1 MADEQGFKRINF
13 FKGFVTTTKDWNEAE
28 AYHVEKRKLHNRCF
42 HGAGV
47 VRGHRQELKVM
58 ARGRPDM
65 SVEIAPGYALDG
77 AGNDLMVWE
86 TEIKTIAKAD
96 YKLPLTIYI
105 VAKYVEEFTD
115 FIAYKE
121 NLDFKGH
128 RRILE
133 KCKIDLTITEPD
145 IASEVEIARVYLTE
159 DAKRITDAKDALEPA
174 PNEIDRRFVPY
185 AGVSGGYIDS
195 ALIFRLKQLLKKQ
208 RQFYAMLAKDKKVL
222 SANAVS
228 IALLTVEMLMESG
241 QIGPGNVLGL
251 LESVGDLEWEVV
263 SEIEATKPSIKAKKD
278 FGQFKH
284 SVEVFRGLLGETPTL
299 VDESGRPQFD
309 SLEQIVGFKEKSG
322 DSLGKIAGEAL
333 SITEIDEEEGKRIE
347 LGSDWEKVKVMSGD
361 LPETL
366 LIDGVEWTRID
377 EIDILD
383 KASEDAHRFQIVDA
397 RDSWRTRQRVRYPD
411 GTVIEDAGIA
421 HEGGLAQFEVHNV
434 TPHRPLAV
442 LRRMDYVRGD
452 YEIEY
457 VVNDKRAGI
466 SQCPGSDRRYRWR
479 NWPFVVQEEF
489 VTAEMLMIRQRAI
502 TAERDVNMFRLWF
515 YQAL

>member
-1 MADEQGFKRINF
+1 MAEEQGYKRINF

-47 VRGHRQELKVM
+47 VRGYRQQFAVQ

-65 SVEIAPGYALDG
+65 SVEIGPGYALDG
-77 AGNDLMVWE
+77 MGNDIILWE

-96 YKLPLTIYI
+96 YKLPLTIY
-105 VAKYVEEFTD
+105 VVVKYVEEYTD

-133 KCKIDLTITEPD
+133 KAKIDISITEPD
-145 IASEVEIARVYLTE
+145 IRNEVEIARIYLTE
-159 DAKRITDAKDALEPA
+159 DAKRITDAKDPLSPA
-174 PNEIDRRFVPY
+174 PNEIDLRYVPY
-185 AGVSGGYIDS
+185 AGVAGGYIDMDI
-195 ALIFRLKQLLKKQ
+195 LFRLRQALAEQ
-208 RQFYAMLAKDKKVL
+208 RDNYATLARDKKVL
-222 SANAVS
+222 SANAVM
-228 IALLTVEMLMESG
+228 IALLTVEMLLESG
-241 QIGPGNVLGL
+241 QVGPGNVLQL
-251 LESVGDLEWEVV
+251 LDAIGALEWDVV
-263 SEIEATKPSIKAKKD
+263 TEIEASKPSIKAKKD
-278 FGQFKH
+278 FGQYKH
-284 SVEVFRGLLGETPTL
+284 SVEVFRGLLGETPSL
-299 VDESGRPQFD
+299 IDESGEPQFE
-309 SLEQIVGFKEKSG
+309 SLEQIIGFKEKSG
-322 DSLGKIAGEAL
+322 EALGKIAGEAIDL
-333 SITEIDEEEGKRIE
+333 TEIEEEEGTRLE
-347 LGSDWEKVKVMSGD
+347 LGSDWEKVKVMSGE

-377 EIDILD
+377 TIDILD
-383 KASEDAHRFQIVDA
+383 KESEEAHKFQIVDA

-411 GTVIEDAGIA
+411 GTVVEDAGIA
-421 HEGGLAQFEVHNV
+421 HEGGHATFEIHNV
-434 TPHRPLAV
+434 TPHRPLAI

-457 VVNDKRAGI
+457 QVNEKRVGI

-479 NWPFVVQEEF
+479 NWPFVIQEEF
-489 VTAEMLMIRQRAI
+489 VTSEMLVVNQRAV
-502 TAERDVNMFRLWF
+502 TAERDVNMFRFWF